1 MTIPEIAK
9 KYGISEAY
17 LNAKDDALQIAAAS
31 LVDLKGMVSNNIP
44 REQIANKL
52 QFLADFLIDVK
63 NSNGG

>member
-1 MTIPEIAK
+1 MQIPEIAK

-31 LVDLKGMVSNNIP
+31 LVDLKGMVTNNVP

-52 QFLADFLIDVK
+52 QFLADFLYDVK
-63 NSNGG
+63 NSNH

>member
-1 MTIPEIAK
+1 MTIPEISK

-31 LVDLKGMVSNNIP
+31 LVDLKGMVNNNVP

-52 QFLADFLIDVK
+52 QFLADFLYDVK
-63 NSNGG
+63 NSNH

>member
-1 MTIPEIAK
+1 MTIPEIAR

-31 LVDLKGMVSNNIP
+31 LIDLKGMVNNNVP

-52 QFLADFLIDVK
+52 QFLADFLYDVK
-63 NSNGG
+63 NSNH

>member
-31 LVDLKGMVSNNIP
+31 ILDLKGMLEANQP
-44 REQIANKL
+44 KAPIAAKM
-52 QFLADFLIDVK
+52 QFLADFLYDVK
-63 NSNGG
+63 NSNH

>member
-1 MTIPEIAK
+1 MTIPEIARK
-9 KYGISEAY
+9 FGISEAY

-52 QFLADFLIDVK
+52 QFLADFLYDVK
-63 NSNGG
+63 NSSH

>member
-1 MTIPEIAK
+1 MTIPEISK

-31 LVDLKGMVSNNIP
+31 LIDLKGMVNNNVP

-52 QFLADFLIDVK
+52 QFLADFLYDVK
-63 NSNGG
+63 NSNH

>member
-9 KYGISEAY
+9 KFGISEAY

-31 LVDLKGMVSNNIP
+31 LIDLKGMVNNNVP

-52 QFLADFLIDVK
+52 QFLADFLYDVK
-63 NSNGG
+63 NSNH